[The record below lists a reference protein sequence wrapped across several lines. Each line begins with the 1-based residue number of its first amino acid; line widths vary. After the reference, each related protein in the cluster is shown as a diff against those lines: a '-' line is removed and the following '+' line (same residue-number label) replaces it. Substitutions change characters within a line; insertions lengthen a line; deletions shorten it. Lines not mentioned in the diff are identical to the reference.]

1 MVSKGS
7 VSQST
12 GLYRHSLVFQRLENF
27 LAQMPL
33 KKFKWPEP
41 FVYQSALTG
50 NYLFVCSVDFHHYTQ
65 SWIEPDYVAKEVVA
79 ATLRDEEILLIPRAL
94 AVNFFLTG

>member
-1 MVSKGS
+1 MGKTGIKVTCVQPYTVNTGLVWYPK

-41 FVYQSALTG
+41 FVYQSALVIIC
-50 NYLFVCSVDFHHYTQ
+50 LFV
-65 SWIEPDYVAKEVVA
+65 
-79 ATLRDEEILLIPRAL
+79 L
-94 AVNFFLTG
+94 

>member
-33 KKFKWPEP
+33 EKFKWPEP
-41 FVYQSALTG
+41 FVYQSALVIIC
-50 NYLFVCSVDFHHYTQ
+50 L
-65 SWIEPDYVAKEVVA
+65 
-79 ATLRDEEILLIPRAL
+79 
-94 AVNFFLTG
+94 FFL